1 MLKLNLQYFGNLMQR
16 AGSLDKTLMLGKIE
30 GKRRRKEVAENEMV
44 RQHHRFN
51 GHEFE
56 QTPEVSR
63 QQRSLIL

>member
-1 MLKLNLQYFGNLMQR
+1 ME
-16 AGSLDKTLMLGKIE
+16 KTLMLGKIG

-44 RQHHRFN
+44 RQHHQFN

-63 QQRSLIL
+63 EQRSLIL